1 MKWRSFIAD
10 SSPIAVIGT
19 NDSVLSWGK
28 AESFLYVPSL
38 NIHHAT
44 VTMLVVAVHSV
55 EVVGMWVLPS
65 ECNLIGA
72 HVKRILCRSPGR
84 FNLDVLDPCFRREG
98 FYIVTGPITLY

>member
-1 MKWRSFIAD
+1 VKWRSFITD

-28 AESFLYVPSL
+28 AEGFLYVPSL

-44 VTMLVVAVHSV
+44 VSMLVVSVHSV

-72 HVKRILCRSPGR
+72 HAKRVLCRSPGR
-84 FNLDVLDPCFRREG
+84 FNLYILDLAFRREG
-98 FYIVTGPITLY
+98 FYIVSGSITLY